1 MVKQYA
7 TTCSSETGFPV
18 AHILKVLEITE
29 IWRNILCDGDSV
41 AVLKNKK
48 LPGDNIIEA
57 RERVDRL
64 FERPICLSQIE
75 LPVIV
80 ANVTHVLKMNFIK
93 IMNEYRY
100 YNEYH

>member
-1 MVKQYA
+1 MVQHFVWWGL
-7 TTCSSETGFPV
+7 SSG
-18 AHILKVLEITE
+18 TE
-29 IWRNILCDGDSV
+29 KRR
-41 AVLKNKK
+41 

-64 FERPICLSQIE
+64 FERQICSSQIE

-80 ANVTHVLKMNFIK
+80 AIVANVLKMNFIK